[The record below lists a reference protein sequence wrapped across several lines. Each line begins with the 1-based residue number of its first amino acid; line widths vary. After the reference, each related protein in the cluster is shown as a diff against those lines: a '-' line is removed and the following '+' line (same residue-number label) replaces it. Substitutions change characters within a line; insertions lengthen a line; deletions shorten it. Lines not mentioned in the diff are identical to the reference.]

1 MIRFVWLLILTRNNN
16 AIFETV
22 ENKEELRAKYFILYV
37 IYFWKIVTFE
47 NDQTCGTKV
56 QGHFDDSLLF
66 EVCLIFSSVESWI
79 SCSFQE
85 IVIVLTDNS
94 LFSFL

>member
-37 IYFWKIVTFE
+37 IFLE
-47 NDQTCGTKV
+47 
-56 QGHFDDSLLF
+56 DSN
-66 EVCLIFSSVESWI
+66 I
-79 SCSFQE
+79 
-85 IVIVLTDNS
+85 
-94 LFSFL
+94 